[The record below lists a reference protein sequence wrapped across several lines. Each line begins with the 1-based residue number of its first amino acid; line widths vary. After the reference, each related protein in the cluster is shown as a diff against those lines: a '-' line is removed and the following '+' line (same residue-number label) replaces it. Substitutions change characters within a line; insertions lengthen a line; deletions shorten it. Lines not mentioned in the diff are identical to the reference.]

1 MSEWKVYYAVH
12 DCDQMV
18 FKAQSL
24 GAHTNIEPR
33 EKLGVGRFASFTG
46 PDGMDCFKHR

>member
-1 MSEWKVYYAVH
+1 
-12 DCDQMV
+12 MV

-33 EKLGVGRFASFTG
+33 EKPGVGRFANFTV
-46 PDGMDCFKHR
+46 PDGMDGFIIARD